1 MNNGGGGNGGNDN
14 YRIGLHVSPFD
25 ATSSESS
32 TAKRIFITGATG
44 RVGRFL
50 VAFLLQNTPHH
61 ITCLVRDPARLHLP
75 KSLKSAAR
83 SAILLPSSPS
93 GWCVAH
99 DRAAGRNRLALVVGE
114 LHDTDRSKSKR
125 QHAHRA
131 TTQAPQHTRASWTD
145 SWQLDVPGHA
155 NLALGHGPK
164 PRAAQRRSPS
174 HSREPRRPAATAAAP
189 SAAAGIRR
197 WRRRR
202 TLLCYSR
209 QTGAAPAARPTPI
222 GSLRPPPPSPRRRR
236 PATRPP
242 GRRPSPSVART
253 GCRCALMTLAG

>member
-44 RVGRFL
+44 RIGRFL

-93 GWCVAH
+93 GWCVTH
-99 DRAAGRNRLALVVGE
+99 DPAAGRDRLALVVGE

-131 TTQAPQHTRASWTD
+131 TTQAPQHTRASWAD
-145 SWQLDVPGHA
+145 NWQLDVPGHA
-155 NLALGHGPK
+155 NPAGQS
-164 PRAAQRRSPS
+164 RA
-174 HSREPRRPAATAAAP
+174 PRR
-189 SAAAGIRR
+189 AGRR
-197 WRRRR
+197 RTPGNLVGQRRRR
-202 TLLCYSR
+202 
-209 QTGAAPAARPTPI
+209 
-222 GSLRPPPPSPRRRR
+222 RRRR
-236 PATRPP
+236 RRQVSGGGGGGGRCCATRDRLGRHRLR
-242 GRRPSPSVART
+242 GRRR
-253 GCRCALMTLAG
+253 